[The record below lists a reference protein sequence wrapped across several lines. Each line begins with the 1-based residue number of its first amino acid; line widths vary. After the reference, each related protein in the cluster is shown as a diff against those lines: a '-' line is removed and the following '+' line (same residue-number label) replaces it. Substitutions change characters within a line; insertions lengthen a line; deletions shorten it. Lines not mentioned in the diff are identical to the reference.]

1 LSYIRHISSNQPNQT
16 GFLIHRDEHTLYSRL
31 NCLKSNPSKVKLM
44 KYNEEKG
51 KSDELVFTGIH
62 LLDWQNHRG

>member
-1 LSYIRHISSNQPNQT
+1 
-16 GFLIHRDEHTLYSRL
+16 LYSRL

-62 LLDWQNHRG
+62 LLDWQNNRG

>member
-1 LSYIRHISSNQPNQT
+1 MAK
-16 GFLIHRDEHTLYSRL
+16 L
-31 NCLKSNPSKVKLM
+31 NRLKSNPSRVKLM

-62 LLDWQNHRG
+62 LLDWQNNRG